1 MKDLLL
7 DENFD
12 LVFENGD
19 LVIGESSEQHQNLLL
34 LTKKGDW
41 KENPTIGVGI
51 NGVLKDDP
59 ESDITSIIRTEFQK
73 DGMKVN
79 GIFLTENEIRIDA
92 NY

>member
-1 MKDLLL
+1 MEDLLL

-12 LVFENGD
+12 LLFHNGD

-51 NGVLKDDP
+51 NGMLKDDL
-59 ESDITSIIRTEFQK
+59 ESDITSIIRTEFEK
-73 DGMKVN
+73 DGMQVN
-79 GIFLTENEIRIDA
+79 GIFLTENDIKIDA

>member
-51 NGVLKDDP
+51 NGVLKDDA
-59 ESDITSIIRTEFQK
+59 ESDITSIIRVEFQK